1 MPPLPI
7 LFVSHGAALGGS
19 PISCYNLMSRLNR
32 KDFTPVFVSREQGPI
47 LERVR
52 AAGIP
57 CYVVSK
63 KGFLGLGY
71 IFQFLGIIKKEKIKL
86 MHLNTLTS
94 YYKYPALAAKL
105 RRLPVVWFV
114 REDPESKRGKR
125 LFPWICRLADVIV
138 PVSCDTRD
146 KMFPQGA
153 PPQVKVVHNGID
165 LDEFRPQASNFLR
178 RRFNI
183 PAGLKLV
190 GTVTSLEERKGVEYL
205 LRAVP
210 LIKRQY
216 PDFRLIVIGEDRS
229 RSKVY
234 LRKLERII
242 QEENIFQEVI
252 LAGTLEDIP
261 AAMNSLDIF
270 VLPTLWEGLA
280 RTILEAMA
288 CGKPVVATHAG
299 GNPEQVENG
308 VNGLLVSP
316 KSPSALA
323 EAITRLLQNDAQRLQ
338 MGRAGRLKAEAE
350 FSLSKNVGEIEAIYR
365 IEAACGSL
373 KDGPSLSQSLLK
385 QRKEDIKRE
394 G

>member
-32 KDFTPVFVSREQGPI
+32 EEFTPVFVSREQGPI

-57 CYVVSK
+57 YYVVSK
-63 KGFLGLGY
+63 KGVLGLGY
-71 IFQFLGIIKKEKIKL
+71 IFQFLGIIKREKIKL

-105 RRLPVVWFV
+105 CRLPIVWFV
-114 REDPESKRGKR
+114 RENPESKRGKR

-138 PVSCDTRD
+138 PVSYDTRD

-153 PPQVKVVHNGID
+153 PRVKVVHNGID
-165 LDEFRPQASNFLR
+165 LDEFRPQTNDFLR
-178 RRFNI
+178 QRFHI
-183 PAGLKLV
+183 PPELKLL

-210 LIKRQY
+210 MIKRQF

-229 RSKVY
+229 RSKGY
-234 LRKLERII
+234 LHKMEQII
-242 QEENIFQEVI
+242 QEENISQEVI
-252 LAGTLEDIP
+252 LSGALEDIP

-323 EAITRLLQNDAQRLQ
+323 EAIIKLLKNDAQNLQ
-338 MGRAGRLKAEAE
+338 MGQAGRLKAEAE
-350 FSLSKNVGEIEAIYR
+350 FSLGKNVGEMERIYLQ
-365 IEAACGSL
+365 L
-373 KDGPSLSQSLLK
+373 KGN
-385 QRKEDIKRE
+385 RW
-394 G
+394 